1 MSEQTPP
8 PKPPATDKKPKA
20 PPAGAPGKP
29 KGQGGDVPWGLVVIG
44 AIVVY
49 AVLFVLFNDDRV
61 EVSFVFFS
69 AESSLV
75 VALALA
81 VALGFLLGFF
91 VEALRTRRR
100 KEREQRKAAS

>member
-1 MSEQTPP
+1 MSAQPPTDAKRPADATPP
-8 PKPPATDKKPKA
+8 
-20 PPAGAPGKP
+20 GAPKH
-29 KGQGGDVPWGLVVIG
+29 GGPESAAGTVPWGLIVVG
-44 AIVVY
+44 ATVVY

-69 AESSLV
+69 TEASLV

-91 VEALRTRRR
+91 VDILRTRRR
-100 KEREQRKAAS
+100 KRHEAAKSAKT

>member
-1 MSEQTPP
+1 MSTQPP
-8 PKPPATDKKPKA
+8 PGPTAPAAPPGPPAKPPGST
-20 PPAGAPGKP
+20 PAG
-29 KGQGGDVPWGLVVIG
+29 GGIPWGLV
-44 AIVVY
+44 IVGSIVLY

-69 AESSLV
+69 TEASLV

-91 VEALRTRRR
+91 ADIARTRARKRR
-100 KEREQRKAAS
+100 AAAKSAKT

>member
-8 PKPPATDKKPKA
+8 PDSPKPAPTPKGTPPKA
-20 PPAGAPGKP
+20 
-29 KGQGGDVPWGLVVIG
+29 GGDGSVPWGLVIVG
-44 AIVVY
+44 AVVVY
-49 AVLFVLFNDDRV
+49 AVLFVLFNDDSV

-69 AESSLV
+69 AEASLV

-100 KEREQRKAAS
+100 REREQKKTAG